1 MTSTSITSPTGTSD
15 FHKASTSSLFG
26 NFADFFLLGGATLAL
41 LPIFWLLP
49 SGLLDRA
56 AVLTW
61 ATLIAHG
68 INNPHFA
75 HSYHLF
81 YRGFIAKST
90 GDEYPLT
97 WRLRY
102 LFAGVAAP
110 VVLAGF
116 FVYCLATQNAVLLG
130 YGVNLMFFTVG
141 WHYTKQ
147 GYGMAMLDAVLK
159 RRFYRE
165 GEKKLL
171 LHHAYAVWALS
182 WLNSNEYAWKAEYWG
197 IPYESFAIPAGFR
210 YAAWAA
216 VIITGLRVLHGLF
229 LLLRSG
235 RKLPINGLVAYAV
248 SGYVWLLYPEPI
260 LALIFP
266 AMHSLQY
273 MAVVWRYE
281 LNVQTE
287 RVHLEEGGRADE
299 PPTAAPFSLGL
310 RLAVFYGIA
319 VGLGYFGFWFFPD
332 LLKNWFPTTAAA
344 MGSGV
349 FLFVC
354 WIFINVHHYFMD
366 NVVWRKGNPETG
378 RYLFR

>member
-1 MTSTSITSPTGTSD
+1 MTTVANSPISHQLPSPKGVGN
-15 FHKASTSSLFG
+15 LF
-26 NFADFFLLGGATLAL
+26 NPAADFFLLGGATLAL

-49 SGLLDRA
+49 GGLLDRA

-81 YRGFIAKST
+81 YRGFVEKST
-90 GDEYPLT
+90 GAEYPLT

-102 LFAGVAAP
+102 LFAGIVAP

-116 FVYCLATQNAVLLG
+116 FVYCLATQNSMLLG

-165 GEKKLL
+165 DEKKLL

-182 WLNSNEYAWKAEYWG
+182 WLNSNQYAWKAEYWG
-197 IPYESFAIPAGFR
+197 IPYESFSIPAGFR

-216 VIITGLRVLHGLF
+216 VIITGLRVLYSFF

-235 RKLPINGLVAYAV
+235 RRLPVNGLVAYAV
-248 SGYVWLLYPEPI
+248 SGYIWLLYPDPI

-287 RVHLEEGGRADE
+287 RVHLEEGGRPDE
-299 PPTAAPFSLGL
+299 TPTAAPFSLGL
-310 RLAVFYGIA
+310 RLAIFYGIA

-332 LLKNWFPTTAAA
+332 LLKDWFPATAAA